1 MDSILKVAGRA
12 DYSFPGPRV
21 GSFHVKPV
29 PSRADGADDIRL
41 TFASNEVTQAPH
53 VDVYRA
59 SFHDGVR
66 TPDLIDD
73 LLTRKRAVRVF
84 HQEPKEPK
92 FCRAKVDVPAIARY
106 PEGRQIH
113 HYLSLL

>member
-1 MDSILKVAGRA
+1 MDSKLRLPVARTVHPRA
-12 DYSFPGPRV
+12 
-21 GSFHVKPV
+21 GSFHAKTV
-29 PSRADGADDIRL
+29 PSRADGTDDVRL

-73 LLTRKRAVRVF
+73 LLTREDAVRVL
-84 HQEPKEPK
+84 HEELKEPK
-92 FCRAKVDVPAIARY
+92 FCRAEVDVPAIAHY

-113 HYLSLL
+113 HYLSQV